1 MRWRWDVLV
10 VVWCCA
16 LLLVTAGSEQ
26 VGSAVRGGVDADAV
40 PVAPQVSGTD
50 FQEPLRVGSN
60 QTVSATDVSSAG
72 AMSGDLVIDEV
83 LLAAYTDA
91 SRLVGDCN
99 LPVSLLAAIGQV
111 ESGNLRGHRIDARH
125 RAVPRVLGP
134 VLDGRKFK
142 AVRDTDDG
150 TLDGHKRWDRAVG
163 PMQFLPSTWI
173 RYAVDL
179 DMDGKLDPQDV
190 EDAAG
195 SAAAYLCKGG
205 RDLSQAADVR
215 AAVLSYNHSQAYL
228 RLVLKWMRA
237 YDSLGAAPGLVL
249 PGASF
254 VLPAWLAA
262 ANVRLPS
269 GHPGAGTAAGSRT
282 GKVAAAPVRAS
293 GGGDTTTSSPSAL
306 PPGPVTSSCPPSPTA
321 SPKPTTSP
329 SPTASPSP
337 TPSPTG
343 SPSASPSPSES
354 PSTSPS
360 TSPSPSASTSPSTS
374 PSPSPSTSPSPS
386 PSPSSSPTAKP
397 CG

>member
-10 VVWCCA
+10 AAWCCA

-26 VGSAVRGGVDADAV
+26 VGGAVRGAADADLA

-50 FQEPLRVGSN
+50 YQEPLRVGSN

-91 SRLVGDCN
+91 SRLVGDCR

-111 ESGNLRGHRIDARH
+111 ESGNLRGHRIDAKH
-125 RAVPRVLGP
+125 RAVPGILGP
-134 VLDGRKFK
+134 VLDGKKFK

-173 RYAVDL
+173 RFAVDL
-179 DMDGKLDPQDV
+179 DMDGVLDPQDV

-205 RDLSQAADVR
+205 RDLSKPADVR
-215 AAVLSYNHSQAYL
+215 AAVLSYNHSHAYL
-228 RLVLKWMRA
+228 RIVLKWMHA
-237 YDSLGAAPGLVL
+237 YDTLGAAPGLVL

-254 VLPAWLAA
+254 VVPAWLAA

-269 GHPGAGTAAGSRT
+269 GHPGAGTAAGSGT
-282 GKVAAAPVRAS
+282 GKVAAAPVREP
-293 GGGDTTTSSPSAL
+293 GGTSTPSSPTQL
-306 PPGPVTSSCPPSPTA
+306 PSSPATPTC
-321 SPKPTTSP
+321 SP
-329 SPTASPSP
+329 SPTASSSPTPSPSATPSPSP
-337 TPSPTG
+337 TTSPSPTG

-360 TSPSPSASTSPSTS
+360 PSPSSSPSSS
-374 PSPSPSTSPSPS
+374 PSASPSPSTSPSPS
-386 PSPSSSPTAKP
+386 PSPSPTGKP